1 MVMKKI
7 VWILLL
13 ILVIIAGAMVAVPF
27 VFKDKIKAVV
37 VQKVNES
44 VNAKVT
50 YERFSVSLFKSFPDL
65 NAAFSN
71 VSVSGKGEFEDDV
84 LFSFSELSARV
95 DLMGLLKKEGV
106 KIESLEIERLT
117 ANLLVTEEGNANW
130 EIAKKAK
137 SEPDIEEE
145 PEAVDTTKS
154 SLKFLMKSIRLNR
167 FNFTYNSLKGE
178 YLFGIHN
185 ANAALSGELD
195 GSVTNLNIEIESPDV
210 DFIMGK
216 TAYIDSKPLQL
227 STSLVADL
235 DSMKFLFKT
244 DGSEINGL
252 PLAVDGGFELPEN
265 GMLFDLIFSVPNIEM
280 DQLLAML
287 PETMKKQVGKMD
299 VSGKVNFNGKIEGL
313 KQNKNFPEFDIRLNV
328 RNGVLKYPDLPDEL
342 KISEASASVVK
353 PQGTMDEMVIGIE
366 KFNMNVADNPLSL
379 HAKFSQ
385 ITSDPYMDV
394 KIDGTVN
401 LATLTKVFPLEGITM
416 RGLFTANAA
425 IKGNY
430 SSIQEEDYTT
440 FFSRGKIGLKGFY
453 FENSA
458 LPKGIMVQN
467 AAIEMRNQDLRIRG
481 LEGKTGRSDFSLSGR
496 VANFLNYAMG
506 EGELQGRLVLTS
518 TLIDVNEFLEG
529 RIKTPKEKGAGEPAD
544 SSAAD
549 DQKPLTLP
557 ARMNLVFQ
565 SHIASL
571 RYDKLDITSFKG
583 KVVLKDQKL
592 TLSGIGMNLL
602 DGTLGLD
609 GTIIADGRPEPD
621 LNFDLNVNGFDLPS
635 AWRDI
640 SLVQKYLPFAQ
651 KTEGEFSTA
660 MNVSSKLGNNLK
672 MILSDITAKG
682 NFSTKNVRLIDN
694 RSIIALNKV
703 IQTNKLENLKI
714 DDCDFDFEIENG
726 NLNLKPFNT
735 AFANQP
741 LTISGSYNLGGT
753 LDFRLDANVQK
764 QLLSKNITDIISY
777 IPGHES
783 IQTIDVGIDID
794 GDIKKPDVKVDA
806 NKIKKQVIE
815 QVKNSSE
822 DELRDAAKK
831 LFDKFLN

>member
-1 MVMKKI
+1 MKKI

-13 ILVIIAGAMVAVPF
+13 ILVILAGVMIAVPF

-50 YERFSVSLFKSFPDL
+50 YERFTVSLLKSFPDL

-95 DLMGLLKKEGV
+95 DLMGLIKKEGV
-106 KIESLEIERLT
+106 KVESLEIDQLT
-117 ANLLVTEEGNANW
+117 AHLLVTEEGNANW
-130 EIAKKAK
+130 KIAKKTK
-137 SEPDIEEE
+137 SEPDIAEE

-154 SLKFLMKSIRLNR
+154 SLKFLMKNIRLNR

-195 GSVTNLNIEIESPDV
+195 GSVTGLNIEIESPDV

-227 STSLVADL
+227 STSLLADL

-252 PLAVDGGFELPEN
+252 PLAVDGGFELPEK
-265 GMLFDLIFSVPNIEM
+265 GMLFDLNFSVPNIEM

-287 PETMKKQVGKMD
+287 PGTMKKQVEKMD
-299 VSGKVNFNGKIEGL
+299 VLGMVNFNGKIEGL
-313 KQNKNFPEFDIRLNV
+313 KLEKNFPKFDIRLNV
-328 RNGVLKYPDLPDEL
+328 KDGIFKYPDLPDEI
-342 KISEASASVVK
+342 KISEASASLIK
-353 PQGTMDEMVIGIE
+353 PQGSMDEMVVGVE

-394 KIDGTVN
+394 KVDGTID
-401 LATLTKVFPLEGITM
+401 LATLTKVFPLDGITLK
-416 RGLFTANAA
+416 GLLKADAA

-430 SSIQEEDYTT
+430 SSVKAEDYTA
-440 FFSRGKIGLKGFY
+440 FYSRGKIGLKNFN
-453 FENSA
+453 FKNKA
-458 LPKGIMVQN
+458 LPNGLMIEN

-481 LEGKTGRSDFSLSGR
+481 LEGKSGRSDFSLSGR
-496 VANFLNYAMG
+496 VANFINYALG

-518 TLIDVNEFLEG
+518 TLIDVNEFMEG
-529 RIKTPKEKGAGEPAD
+529 RIKTPKEKGVGETAD
-544 SSAAD
+544 SIAVEA
-549 DQKPLTLP
+549 QKSFKLP
-557 ARMNLVFQ
+557 ARMHLVFQ

-571 RYDKLDITSFKG
+571 LYDKLDITAFKG

-592 TLSGIGMNLL
+592 TLSGVGMNLL

-609 GTIIADGRPEPD
+609 GVIVADGRPDPA
-621 LNFDLNVNGFDLPS
+621 LNFDLNVNGFDLPT

-651 KTEGEFSTA
+651 KTEGEFSTV

-672 MILSDITAKG
+672 MILSDITAEG
-682 NFSTKNVRLIDN
+682 NFSTKDVQLTDN
-694 RSIIALNKV
+694 RSITALNKV
-703 IQTNKLENLKI
+703 IQTNKLENLRL
-714 DDCDFDFEIENG
+714 DDCDFDFEIKNG

-753 LDFRLDANVQK
+753 LDFRLDANIKK
-764 QLLSKNITDIISY
+764 QILSKNIQEIIAY
-777 IPGHES
+777 VPGHES
-783 IQTIDVGIDID
+783 IKTIDVGIDID

-806 NKIKKQVIE
+806 NKIKNQVIE
-815 QVKNSSE
+815 QVRKSSK
-822 DELRDAAKK
+822 DEIRDAAKK